1 MTPSTPLQPRSGL
14 VEARGRAG
22 PPKANVVS
30 HAEYEAWEFVHFLS
44 SHLASLETRAAII
57 MPAQVAALIAVWTQF
72 FTFEENVPHALVWAA
87 WATLVLALVEAAWL
101 ITPNRLG
108 RLSLVGYGLDARP
121 DAGRAEIVE
130 EVSAIVQERVRRL
143 HVGLR
148 ISVGL
153 TVAALGLV
161 VLAYVVDK
169 VFYPP

>member
-1 MTPSTPLQPRSGL
+1 
-14 VEARGRAG
+14 
-22 PPKANVVS
+22 
-30 HAEYEAWEFVHFLS
+30 
-44 SHLASLETRAAII
+44 

-72 FTFEENVPHALVWAA
+72 FTFEEGVPHALVWAA
-87 WATLVLALVEAAWL
+87 WAMLVLALVEAAWL

-108 RLSLVGYGLDARP
+108 RMSLVGYGLDVRP

-130 EVSAIVQERVRRL
+130 EVSAIVQDRVRRL

-153 TVAALGLV
+153 TVASLGLV
-161 VLAYVVDK
+161 VLAYAVDK